1 MKYIT
6 EKDIVTPIHKKDSHK
21 GQNGEVLII
30 GGSQDYVGCLA
41 LAGLASLRTGIDWI
55 TIAAPEKVSWAV
67 SCLSP
72 DLITKKCKGKYL
84 TLKNYNEII
93 KLVEKHDAILI
104 GNGMGR
110 RFMTRLLIKKLVKN
124 IKKPLVI
131 DADAIKAIKLQDVN
145 NCLLTPHKK
154 EYKILLENSK
164 IDEKDLKKFIK
175 NNIILKKGRID
186 EIITKENIL
195 YNKTGNERMTIGGTG
210 DTLTGIISALI
221 AQKIPLFDAA
231 YYGAHIN
238 GKAGD
243 MCFAEKGYG
252 LITSD
257 IIEKI
262 PEVIKHI

>member
-210 DTLTGIISALI
+210 DVLAGLCVGFLAQRLSLKQAAINGI
-221 AQKIPLFDAA
+221 
-231 YYGAHIN
+231 YIN
-238 GKAGD
+238 GKIGD
-243 MCFAEKGYG
+243 YLKNKKGYSY
-252 LITSD
+252 IASD
-257 IIEKI
+257 IIADYKK
-262 PEVIKHI
+262 VIK